1 MPTRA
6 SIFPF
11 VSIKL
16 VPQSLSC
23 FMCVQVHDSKDG
35 RTPRCG
41 VELLH
46 MRLLSGVLKLILVS
60 HCVLTNV
67 PSSYLSLI
75 IFGAEFHFSFG
86 SGKHGKPFHT
96 TLRSTKWKA
105 VSSCVCKI
113 IMRAVS
119 RRESV
124 RRGASRAVSLV
135 TVISRANNFLICVWC
150 W

>member
-1 MPTRA
+1 MYTQKNLISYRSIQSIESLVVPIRKKSGKTLTIRMPTRA

-75 IFGAEFHFSFG
+75 IFGAEFYFSFG

-96 TLRSTKWKA
+96 TLRSTK
-105 VSSCVCKI
+105 
-113 IMRAVS
+113 
-119 RRESV
+119 
-124 RRGASRAVSLV
+124 
-135 TVISRANNFLICVWC
+135 
-150 W
+150 